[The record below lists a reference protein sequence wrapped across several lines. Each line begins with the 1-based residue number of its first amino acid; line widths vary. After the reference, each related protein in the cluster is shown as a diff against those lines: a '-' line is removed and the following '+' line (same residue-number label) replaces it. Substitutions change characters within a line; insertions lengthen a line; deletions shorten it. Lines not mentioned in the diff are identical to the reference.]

1 MLTFDQLPFEIVAG
15 LLHWLGVVGVL
26 LAVILITATA
36 ISLASMG
43 LSGPKFVVQQFVA
56 GVTDFVKTSPRRVG
70 ALTVL
75 AIREA
80 FRKKT
85 LYVFYVFAALFLF
98 AGWFLPNSNFDPE
111 LRIREHVSFV
121 LRTLS
126 WVMLPVSLLLSC
138 WSLPDDIKARSLHTV
153 VTKPVRR
160 NEIVFGRILG
170 IGAVSSLILV
180 LVGVV
185 GYIWIIRQLPP
196 AAREMLTA
204 RVPIWVAPDPAE
216 TKGLQPTAAGLDPE
230 LWAKLNFRY
239 LSREGAPE
247 LAGINVGDEVMFRSY
262 IEGNSQ
268 ARAIYRFARLT
279 PRIPADAQEIEME
292 SAFQVFRIHK
302 GNLERGI
309 MCQLTLVNDAK
320 KLRAPLKPFEVR
332 EFRGNRIKI
341 PRQLKDE
348 DDKDVDLLRDLI
360 QDGTLVVHAQCITP
374 GQYLGMARPDLF
386 VRTPD
391 RPFFISYAKGVA
403 GIWMMMVMLT
413 IMGVMASCFAKGPV
427 ATLFTASMWGF
438 GRMAHNFMGE
448 LTGKIELAPGTVW
461 AGGGPLESLWRIPM
475 HLTPSVPLPDSFAT
489 RVVQFLDGGIIKL
502 IGAVQFI
509 IPDFRIFNLSEYV
522 ANGFDVPFDIAL
534 LRGLATT
541 LGYAVPWIV
550 VGYFSLKLREL
561 EAK

>member
-1 MLTFDQLPFEIVAG
+1 MLTFDQLPFDVVAG
-15 LLHWLGVVGVL
+15 LLHWLGVCGAL
-26 LAVILITATA
+26 LVVILITTTA
-36 ISLASMG
+36 ISLATMG
-43 LSGPKFVVQQFVA
+43 LTGPLFVLQQLVA
-56 GVTDFVKTSPRRVG
+56 GATDFAKTSPRRVG

-85 LYVFYVFAALFLF
+85 LYVFYVFLALFLF
-98 AGWFLPNSNFDPE
+98 AGWFLPNSNEDPE

-170 IGAVSSLILV
+170 IGAVASLILF
-180 LVGVV
+180 LVGGI

-204 RVPIWVAPDPAE
+204 RVPIWVAPDPPDAKDE
-216 TKGLQPTAAGLDPE
+216 WSQRRFRFIGRDGKPE
-230 LWAKLNFRY
+230 AT
-239 LSREGAPE
+239 
-247 LAGINVGDEVMFRSY
+247 GINTGDEYMFRSY

-268 ARAIYRFARLT
+268 ARAIYRFERLT
-279 PRIPADAQEIEME
+279 SRIPADTQEIELE

-302 GNLERGI
+302 GNIERGI
-309 MCQLTLVNDAK
+309 MCQFTLVNEAK
-320 KLRAPLKPFEVR
+320 KLRASLKPFEVR

-360 QDGTLVVHAQCITP
+360 ADGTLEVHAQCITP

-386 VRTPD
+386 LRTPD
-391 RPFFISYAKGVA
+391 RPFFVSYTKGVA

-413 IMGVMASCFAKGPV
+413 VMGVMASCFAKGPV
-427 ATLFTASMWGF
+427 ATLFTAAMWGF

-448 LTGKIELAPGTVW
+448 LTGKIELAPGTTW
-461 AGGGPLESLWRIPM
+461 QGGGPFESIWRIIA
-475 HLTPSVPLPDSFAT
+475 HITPSVPLEDSFGT
-489 RVVQFLDGGIIKL
+489 RVVQFIDGGIIKL
-502 IGAVQFI
+502 IAAVQYI
-509 IPDFRIFNLSEYV
+509 IPDFRIFNLAEYV
-522 ANGFDVPFDIAL
+522 ANGFDVPFDVAL